1 MTFRYD
7 CANAT
12 SIAADACCISAV
24 ISECHIAYNTVSHVY
39 YFYIL
44 GGVKFTYV
52 VSTTRC
58 IYTCPVSSGT
68 RPRPPPSDLY
78 YKTHEVTRCKYTSFP
93 VIQTCNT
100 FQKKLGQEQ
109 FRASNEVNWLN
120 NDVIWNSWCQ
130 QVIVIM
136 IWYKSSIQER
146 SSPLGAKMGRGSP
159 VCQQIR
165 EKIIEMFK
173 NNVPQR
179 KIGRDLDIS
188 PSTVH
193 NIIKRFKE
201 SGGISVR
208 KGQGRKPKL
217 NNRDLRSLRR
227 HCIKNRH
234 SSISDITTWAQDYF
248 GKPLS
253 STTIRSYIHKCQLK
267 LYCAKRK
274 PYVNSVQKRRRL
286 LWARRHLGWTI
297 TQWKRVLWSDESVF
311 QVFFG
316 RNGRRVLRTKE
327 EKDHPDCYQQQ
338 VQKPG
343 SVMVWGCVSALGKGN
358 LHFCDGTINAEKY
371 MNAEK

>member
-1 MTFRYD
+1 MSFVNIHPFLSFRP
-7 CANAT
+7 AT
-12 SIAADACCISAV
+12 HS
-24 ISECHIAYNTVSHVY
+24 
-39 YFYIL
+39 
-44 GGVKFTYV
+44 K
-52 VSTTRC
+52 
-58 IYTCPVSSGT
+58 
-68 RPRPPPSDLY
+68 
-78 YKTHEVTRCKYTSFP
+78 
-93 VIQTCNT
+93 
-100 FQKKLGQEQ
+100 KKLGQEQ

-227 HCIKNRH
+227 HCIKNPH

-253 STTIRSYIHKCQLK
+253 STTIRSYIHKCQ
-267 LYCAKRK
+267 
-274 PYVNSVQKRRRL
+274 
-286 LWARRHLGWTI
+286 
-297 TQWKRVLWSDESVF
+297 
-311 QVFFG
+311 
-316 RNGRRVLRTKE
+316 
-327 EKDHPDCYQQQ
+327 
-338 VQKPG
+338 
-343 SVMVWGCVSALGKGN
+343 
-358 LHFCDGTINAEKY
+358 
-371 MNAEK
+371 

>member
-1 MTFRYD
+1 
-7 CANAT
+7 
-12 SIAADACCISAV
+12 
-24 ISECHIAYNTVSHVY
+24 
-39 YFYIL
+39 
-44 GGVKFTYV
+44 
-52 VSTTRC
+52 
-58 IYTCPVSSGT
+58 
-68 RPRPPPSDLY
+68 
-78 YKTHEVTRCKYTSFP
+78 
-93 VIQTCNT
+93 
-100 FQKKLGQEQ
+100 
-109 FRASNEVNWLN
+109 
-120 NDVIWNSWCQ
+120 
-130 QVIVIM
+130 
-136 IWYKSSIQER
+136 
-146 SSPLGAKMGRGSP
+146 
-159 VCQQIR
+159 
-165 EKIIEMFK
+165 MFL
-173 NNVPQR
+173 QR

-267 LYCAKRK
+267 CTVPKGSPMLTVSRSA
-274 PYVNSVQKRRRL
+274 VDFSG
-286 LWARRHLGWTI
+286 LGSIWMDHHTVETCTVVI
-297 TQWKRVLWSDESVF
+297 ESVF
-311 QVFFG
+311 QVIFLG
-316 RNGRRVLRTKE
+316 GMDAVCSGPKKKRII
-327 EKDHPDCYQQQ
+327 PDCYQQQ

-371 MNAEK
+371 IEIWSNNMLPSRRHLFQGRPCIFQQDNAKPHSAHITNSWLRRKRVTGTWLACLQSRPVSNRECVAHFWSDNEDPVLLPHLKTCLQEEWDKITPETLITWCLQSLNVF